1 MLNLPSVTLV
11 MIETR
16 NHALARMAV
25 EDCLAKVAF
34 GDVLIFT
41 DRLSEFANLSA
52 CVHLVPNWSKKLD
65 WCKFR
70 WGEVSPYLK
79 TSHALFIEWDAW
91 VWDVSMWSDEFLNYD
106 YIGAPWELH
115 VKKSVGGGG
124 FSLIS
129 TRLKRFLR
137 ANLKDYPCVN
147 VTDDAILCCAYRPS
161 LEMHGFVWAPEKVA
175 HRFSLEYC
183 RPSPTSR
190 HFGFHSAFNF
200 NEVSSHDRL
209 IERTKLMLKSE
220 YITRVGGP
228 TWDGFML
235 KNADLVNE
243 LKQ

>member
-1 MLNLPSVTLV
+1 MLSLSSVTLV

-16 NHALARMAV
+16 EHTLARMAI
-25 EDCLAKVAF
+25 EDCLAKVEF
-34 GDVLIFT
+34 YDVLIFT
-41 DRLSEFANLSA
+41 DRPTEFANLPA
-52 CVHLVPNWSKKLD
+52 RVQLVPNWPKKLD

-70 WGEVSPYLK
+70 WSEVSPYLQ

-91 VWDVSMWSDEFLNYD
+91 VWDVSMWDDAFLEYD
-106 YIGAPWELH
+106 YIGAPWELRK
-115 VKKSVGGGG
+115 KKSVGGGG

-137 ANLKDYPCVN
+137 ANLKDYPCLN

-161 LEMHGFVWAPEKVA
+161 LETRGFVWAPENVA

-183 RPSPTSR
+183 RPSPASR

-200 NEVSSHDRL
+200 SEVLPHDRL
-209 IERTKLMLKSE
+209 VERAKLMLMSKH
-220 YITRVGGP
+220 IAHPGNP
-228 TWDGFML
+228 NWDGFMM

-243 LKQ
+243 LK